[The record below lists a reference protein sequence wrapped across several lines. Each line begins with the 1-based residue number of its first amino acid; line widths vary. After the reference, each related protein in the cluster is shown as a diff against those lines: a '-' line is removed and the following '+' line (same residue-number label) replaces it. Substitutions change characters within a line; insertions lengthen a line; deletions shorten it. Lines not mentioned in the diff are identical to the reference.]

1 MRLFHYTCE
10 HSAAKIGVDRVL
22 RPNPLSF
29 RHLLW
34 LTDLDKPDMYGLGLT
49 MFSLKC
55 DRTEFKVTVD
65 TETAVKWT
73 LWAHDNKVDFNN
85 RLGLDGA
92 VGAMPLRWWVSET
105 EIPIRTIE
113 RTSSAR

>member
-1 MRLFHYTCE
+1 MRLYHFTCA

-34 LTDLDKPDMYGLGLT
+34 LTDLPQPDILGLGLT
-49 MFSLKC
+49 AFMIKC
-55 DRTEFKVTVD
+55 DRTEFKCTVD
-65 TETAVKWT
+65 TDNAVKWT
-73 LWAHDNKVDFNN
+73 VWAHDHKVDFAN

-92 VGAMPLRWWVSET
+92 PGAMPLRWWVSEV
-105 EIPIRTIE
+105 ELPIRTIE
-113 RTSSAR
+113 RTVKG

>member
-1 MRLFHYTCE
+1 MRLYHYTCA

-34 LTDLDKPDMYGLGLT
+34 LTDLPEPDMYGLGLT
-49 MFSLKC
+49 SFMLKC
-55 DRTEFKVTVD
+55 DRTEFKVTVE
-65 TETAVKWT
+65 TENAVKWT
-73 LWAHDNKVDFNN
+73 IWAHDNKVDFAN

-92 VGAMPLRWWVSET
+92 EGAKPLRWWVCES

-113 RTSSAR
+113 RSTRAH